1 MQAVI
6 GGPVKHLELHELH
19 TLCIE
24 KGGSELS
31 RLLLVTRL
39 LEYFG
44 NTDLSSPG
52 CIIPDQD
59 EGDSDIAVAKLKK
72 KIHQEVNSICLD
84 RNNYDAYLNYD
95 NASKYASS
103 TVLIFFPVSHQN

>member
-1 MQAVI
+1 M
-6 GGPVKHLELHELH
+6 
-19 TLCIE
+19 
-24 KGGSELS
+24 
-31 RLLLVTRL
+31 LVTRF

-44 NTDLSSPG
+44 NNLVALSSPG

-72 KIHQEVNSICLD
+72 KIHQEVNSICLE
-84 RNNYDAYLNYD
+84 RNNCDAYLNYD

-103 TVLIFFPVSHQN
+103 TVLIFFPVSHQKLGNTLPALLIGNIMT

>member
-6 GGPVKHLELHELH
+6 GGPVKHLELNELH

-39 LEYFG
+39 IEYFG
-44 NTDLSSPG
+44 NNLVALSSP
-52 CIIPDQD
+52 
-59 EGDSDIAVAKLKK
+59 
-72 KIHQEVNSICLD
+72 
-84 RNNYDAYLNYD
+84 DA
-95 NASKYASS
+95 SF
-103 TVLIFFPVSHQN
+103 LIKMRVIVILQLPS